1 VIDVEPLVRR
11 ELDRLLPLP
20 VGVEPDWTD
29 VCRRAGHTRRPVLLL
44 AGLVAALA
52 IAAPALGL
60 HRTVI
65 QWFEA
70 DPAPERVQLDFK
82 SLDIGAP
89 AGMESGVLPNSARR
103 VTEVRL
109 SDGMHTL
116 WVAPTASGGFC
127 LLWSDYIGGCTR
139 ERTPPPQPLGL
150 SPDLNSF
157 LIGATFEQDRTKG
170 VTTRIAGRLLAPDAE
185 RLVIEYEDGMTAEI
199 PFVWVSPPID
209 AGFFLFEIPAAHRR
223 VGHLAKAVTVT
234 DSDGDLLAWATV
246 PTTQATGPTIHVPTP

>member
-1 VIDVEPLVRR
+1 MIEVEPLIRR

-20 VGVEPDWTD
+20 VRVEADWTD
-29 VCRRAGHTRRPVLLL
+29 VRRRAGHTRRPVLLV
-44 AGLVAALA
+44 AGLAFALA
-52 IAAPALGL
+52 IAGPAFGL
-60 HRTVI
+60 HRTI
-65 QWFEA
+65 IHWFEA
-70 DPAPERVQLDFK
+70 DPAPERVQLDFN

-89 AGMESGVLPNSARR
+89 PGMESGVLPNSARR
-103 VTEVRL
+103 VMEVRL

-127 LLWSDYIGGCTR
+127 QLWSEYIGGCTR
-139 ERTPPPQPLGL
+139 ERVPPPQPLGL

-157 LIGATFEQDRTKG
+157 LIGATFEQDRSSG
-170 VTTRIAGRLLAPDAE
+170 ATTRIAGRLLAPDAE
-185 RLVIEYEDGMTAEI
+185 RLEIEYEDGKTAEI

-223 VGHLAKAVTVT
+223 VGHRARAVTVT

-246 PTTQATGPTIHVPTP
+246 PTIGVPTP